1 MVCPCVLPL
10 LATTTAGGALVAR
23 KKKQLMWML
32 ISITL
37 VFFLGYV
44 FYLWQMK
51 KQKRSCTIC
60 QKSNKKQE
68 ETKDK

>member
-23 KKKQLMWML
+23 RKKQLMWVL
-32 ISITL
+32 ISLT
-37 VFFLGYV
+37 FFLSLGYI

-51 KQKRSCTIC
+51 KQKGSCTVC
-60 QKSNKKQE
+60 QKNNKKEQN
-68 ETKDK
+68 KKK